1 MATTAANASSSTSI
15 CTICQTLADEKPK
28 PGILPC
34 LGCQQLFCYQHIG
47 QHRQN
52 LADQL
57 DTVVINERNNLFE
70 NISKLEENCDQYVEQ
85 QLKEINDWELK
96 SFEIIKETAEN
107 ARLTL
112 HAMALNECVGLRERF
127 TRLTTELTNKQQTDN
142 YFEQDIQVLK
152 HKFQQLKH
160 DIESFGLKVHIN
172 SDLKSIELISI
183 KKKPS
188 ASDSFID
195 HLLLTQTPIK
205 YINARNSGKIYA
217 VNENLLAFEHRDA
230 RDIDLYDTVDLSMKT
245 MSRTD
250 DGGFNLC
257 YSTYL
262 QSFLYLIQSRRPEW
276 YHLYQWSIIGHGE
289 PKKMELNIS
298 EKIYQITCY
307 ETNLLVLFYS
317 FTIEKWKLN
326 SLKLDT
332 RWRKPMT
339 CEQDESI
346 KMIRMNSL
354 YYALVVEKPDGCYF
368 ELRNNSML
376 IIGSVKIIYD
386 YYLELI
392 SLPNEIGWLLF
403 YHYNTRNTYIIDNQ
417 LNKHEQKFME
427 ALQVKDIVTQGKY
440 MIIRYD
446 KQANDISKTKK
457 DCIEYYQWH

>member
-15 CTICQTLADEKPK
+15 CTICQTFADEKPK
-28 PGILPC
+28 LGILPC

-70 NISKLEENCDQYVEQ
+70 NISKLEENRDQYVEQ
-85 QLKEINDWELK
+85 QVKEINDWELK

-112 HAMALNECVGLRERF
+112 HATALSEC
-127 TRLTTELTNKQQTDN
+127 
-142 YFEQDIQVLK
+142 
-152 HKFQQLKH
+152 
-160 DIESFGLKVHIN
+160 
-172 SDLKSIELISI
+172 
-183 KKKPS
+183 
-188 ASDSFID
+188 
-195 HLLLTQTPIK
+195 
-205 YINARNSGKIYA
+205 
-217 VNENLLAFEHRDA
+217 
-230 RDIDLYDTVDLSMKT
+230 
-245 MSRTD
+245 
-250 DGGFNLC
+250 
-257 YSTYL
+257 
-262 QSFLYLIQSRRPEW
+262 SFLYLIRSRRPEW

-289 PKKMELNIS
+289 PKKLELNIS

-307 ETNLLVLFYS
+307 ETNLLVLSHS

-339 CEQDESI
+339 CGQDESI
-346 KMIRMNSL
+346 QMIRMNSL
-354 YYALVVEKPDGCYF
+354 YYALVVEKPDDCCF
-368 ELRNNSML
+368 ELRNNSMS
-376 IIGSVKIIYD
+376 IIGSVKVIYH
-386 YYLELI
+386 YSLELI
-392 SLPNEIGWLLF
+392 NLPNEIGWLLF
-403 YHYNTRNTYIIDNQ
+403 YYYNTRNPYIIDNQ

-457 DCIEYYQWH
+457 NCIEYYQWH

>member
-15 CTICQTLADEKPK
+15 CTICQTFADEKPK

-70 NISKLEENCDQYVEQ
+70 NISKLEENRDQYVEQ
-85 QLKEINDWELK
+85 QVKEINDWELK

-112 HAMALNECVGLRERF
+112 HATALSECV
-127 TRLTTELTNKQQTDN
+127 
-142 YFEQDIQVLK
+142 
-152 HKFQQLKH
+152 
-160 DIESFGLKVHIN
+160 
-172 SDLKSIELISI
+172 
-183 KKKPS
+183 
-188 ASDSFID
+188 DSFID
-195 HLLLTQTPIK
+195 HLLLTQIPTK
-205 YINARNSGKIYA
+205 SINARNSGRIYA
-217 VNENLLAFEHRDA
+217 VNENLLAFEHHDA
-230 RDIDLYDTVDLSMKT
+230 RDIDLYDTVDSSMKT

-262 QSFLYLIQSRRPEW
+262 QSFLYLIRSRRPEW

-289 PKKMELNIS
+289 PKKLELNIS

-307 ETNLLVLFYS
+307 ETNLLVLSHS

-346 KMIRMNSL
+346 QMIRMNSL
-354 YYALVVEKPDGCYF
+354 YYALVVEKPDDCCF
-368 ELRNNSML
+368 ELRNNSMS
-376 IIGSVKIIYD
+376 IIGSVKVIYH
-386 YYLELI
+386 YSLELI
-392 SLPNEIGWLLF
+392 NLPNEIGWLLF
-403 YHYNTRNTYIIDNQ
+403 YYYNTRNPYIIDNQ

>member
-15 CTICQTLADEKPK
+15 CTICQTFADEKPK

-70 NISKLEENCDQYVEQ
+70 NISKLEENRDQYVEQ
-85 QLKEINDWELK
+85 QVKEINDWELK

-112 HAMALNECVGLRERF
+112 HATALSECVGLIEKF

-142 YFEQDIQVLK
+142 YFEQDIQV
-152 HKFQQLKH
+152 
-160 DIESFGLKVHIN
+160 HIN
-172 SDLKSIELISI
+172 SDLKSMELISI

-188 ASDSFID
+188 TSDSFID
-195 HLLLTQTPIK
+195 HLLLTQIPTK
-205 YINARNSGKIYA
+205 SINARNSGRIYA
-217 VNENLLAFEHRDA
+217 VNENLLAFEHHDA
-230 RDIDLYDTVDLSMKT
+230 RDIDLYDTVDSSMKT

-262 QSFLYLIQSRRPEW
+262 QSFLYLIRSRRPEW

-289 PKKMELNIS
+289 PKKLELNIS

-307 ETNLLVLFYS
+307 ETNLLVLSHS

-346 KMIRMNSL
+346 QMIRMNSL
-354 YYALVVEKPDGCYF
+354 YYALVVEKPDDCCF
-368 ELRNNSML
+368 ELRNNSMS
-376 IIGSVKIIYD
+376 IIGSVKVIYH
-386 YYLELI
+386 YSLELI
-392 SLPNEIGWLLF
+392 NLPNEIGWLLF
-403 YHYNTRNTYIIDNQ
+403 YYYNTRNPYIIDNQ